1 MREAPSVG
9 DFIEVYHDA
18 LPRELC
24 AAIIAR
30 FDADASQRPGQVGG
44 GVFPDLKHSRDISL
58 QGRADWAD
66 VEGALNRAVFQAL
79 LRYVRRYP
87 HMLIAPLM
95 FEIQGEDGRR
105 RRITAE
111 DLAAA
116 DDGGV
121 ARLLEHALR
130 PGWINLQRYEPGV
143 GGYPYWH
150 CELFPRAPDAETLH
164 RHVLWTVYLNE
175 GFGEGETEFLYQGR
189 KVVPST
195 GSLLVAP
202 AAFTHTHRG
211 NRPQGGAKYI
221 ATSWALFN
229 RAERLFPGG

>member
-1 MREAPSVG
+1 MSHSHN
-9 DFIEVYHDA
+9 DFIEVYDNA
-18 LPRELC
+18 LSREQC
-24 AAIIAR
+24 AALIER
-30 FDADASQRPGQVGG
+30 FERCGQLAPGAVGG
-44 GVFPDLKHSRDISL
+44 GVFPELKHSS
-58 QGRADWAD
+58 D
-66 VEGALNRAVFQAL
+66 VTLSAYPEWQDAEQALNMAMLNGLVA
-79 LRYVRRYP
+79 YVRRYP